1 MKSRKYNQDRRNF
14 LRSAGFLI
22 AAAVVPATVAGYIL
36 PTASTAGKVSQ
47 LMKEDELI
55 NKSLIKNLE
64 VKNLIQKQREEVVSR
79 TLNTI
84 EGRKAL
90 SVSMVD
96 PIQRSLNY
104 KSFLR
109 KVFKNKNILYTEGKY
124 IPKTLIH
131 CSAFSSDVRLSE
143 IQSRRFYSIDKAQI
157 DMHQKLLND
166 EFDCLNQILESSKP
180 YYKRDYS
187 LFLKE
192 FRNGIT
198 DFIVKKERTEGGL
211 LLNYIL
217 KDMWNIKVL
226 KEFRNIRN
234 FEIKTI
240 LMHPKQYSLIKEPM
254 LISEKCSLAHTKDVL
269 LCGILGKIDSAKVLV
284 SSKMKEGV
292 IYLLPSEEFAG
303 DFYFEDL
310 VVESNDNPLKTT
322 LGWKAVNKFNVV
334 IKDNAVSKII
344 V

>member
-22 AAAVVPATVAGYIL
+22 AAAVVPATVAGSIR
-36 PTASTAGKVSQ
+36 PTENVTGRVLQ
-47 LMKEDELI
+47 ITKEHELI
-55 NKSLIKNLE
+55 DQSLIKKLE
-64 VKNLIQKQREEVVSR
+64 VNNLIQKQREGVISR
-79 TLNTI
+79 TLSTV

-90 SVSMVD
+90 SASMVE

-109 KVFKNKNILYTEGKY
+109 RAFKNKNIFYTEGKY
-124 IPKTLIH
+124 IPEKLRH
-131 CSAFSSDVRLSE
+131 CNAFSSDICLSE
-143 IQSRRFYSIDKAQI
+143 IKSRRFYLIDKAQI

-166 EFDCLNQILESSKP
+166 EFDCLNQVLESSKP
-180 YYKRDYS
+180 YYERDYS
-187 LFLKE
+187 KYFEKARSWKTKDTWNVSE
-192 FRNGIT
+192 G
-198 DFIVKKERTEGGL
+198 ER
-211 LLNYIL
+211 LLNFIINDMDNIHSL
-217 KDMWNIKVL
+217 KNSREKIPGCKT
-226 KEFRNIRN
+226 E
-234 FEIKTI
+234 TI

-254 LISEKCSLAHTKDVL
+254 LMNERCSLANAKDVL
-269 LCGILGKIDSAKVLV
+269 LCGIFGQIDSANVLV

-310 VVESNDNPLKTT
+310 VVESNDSPSRITI
-322 LGWKAVNKFNVV
+322 GWKAVNKFNVV
-334 IKDNAVSKII
+334 IKDDAVSKII